1 MTERRSP
8 NKNQSLQI
16 LRERQIP
23 VKTILDVGV
32 CHGTPEL
39 ITAYP
44 DVRHELF
51 EPVDEFTTTIGRV
64 YKNLDHAL
72 HLVAAGDSDGEVALR
87 VSRVLENF
95 GVSHSN
101 MVDETPGADPDVRS
115 VAKVRLDTFAK
126 THNLQG
132 PFLLKIDV
140 DGHELQVLKGSTG
153 ILTQC
158 SIVIVE
164 CAGTEL
170 PERIN
175 FMQKNGF
182 RLFDLSEPC
191 YYDQCFWQ
199 CDAIF
204 VSNQAFN
211 NAFKELTDGFIQKLY
226 EKFD

>member
-1 MTERRSP
+1 MGEKRMP
-8 NKNQSLQI
+8 NKIQGLQI

-23 VKTILDVGV
+23 VKTVLDVGV

-51 EPVDEFTTTIGRV
+51 EPVDEFTATIGRV
-64 YKNLDHAL
+64 YKNVDHAL

-87 VSRVLENF
+87 VSRVLE
-95 GVSHSN
+95 GMGISHSG
-101 MVDETPGADPDVRS
+101 MVNETPGGDPDVRS

-126 THNLQG
+126 THGLQG

-140 DGHELQVLKGSTG
+140 DGHEMQVLNGSAG
-153 ILTQC
+153 ILADC

-164 CAGTEL
+164 CAGSQL
-170 PERIN
+170 PDRIG
-175 FMQKNGF
+175 FMQKSGF

-199 CDAIF
+199 CDAVF
-204 VSNQAFN
+204 VSNKAFA
-211 NAFKELTDGFIQKLY
+211 NAFKELKDGFVQKLY
-226 EKFD
+226 EKFG